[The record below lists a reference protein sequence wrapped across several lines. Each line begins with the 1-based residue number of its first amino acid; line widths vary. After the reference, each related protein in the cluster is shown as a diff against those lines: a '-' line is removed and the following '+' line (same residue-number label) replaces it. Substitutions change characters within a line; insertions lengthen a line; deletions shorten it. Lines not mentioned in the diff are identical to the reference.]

1 MKKEIKKL
9 QVIKSKNIID
19 ATGAEPI
26 KNGVIVIE
34 DTIIKQIGT
43 EADVQIPEDVDVI
56 DLSQYTV
63 MPGLMDLHTH
73 LSAFNISC
81 FNNYRIAQ
89 LELPQQTQ
97 QLYALLH
104 AQVLLEMGFTTIR
117 DQPWPTLNA
126 GHNYK
131 DLCAN
136 RDAIETG
143 IFAGPRLVTG
153 GYCLM
158 TGAHLDLIV
167 PKAVR
172 REPGFTAD
180 GPWEL
185 RKLARTLLRFG
196 VDFVKTS
203 ASGGGGTDSEA
214 PDIRNMAQEE
224 LDSIVD
230 EAHAFGKICSCHCFT
245 PTAIKMSIRA
255 GVDTIEHT
263 VFNDDESTQML
274 VDSQTPVIPTLLHRS
289 DHALAIRETNG
300 TSKFTMDKM
309 RSLQPYTEE
318 TFKRFHQ
325 AGVKLAMGS
334 DTQVEPYM
342 GENAMELEIYVNF
355 GMTPMEAIMTATK
368 NAAEAIK
375 LDKKCGTLEPG
386 KYADIIAIDGDPLK
400 DIRLLQQREKIAIVM
415 KEGRIWVD
423 RRPGFP
429 AKSVVNDQSYGWK
442 RLY

>member
-1 MKKEIKKL
+1 MSDQKKNV
-9 QVIKSKNIID
+9 QVLKSKQVID
-19 ATGAEPI
+19 ATGADPI
-26 KNGVIVIE
+26 KNGIIVVE
-34 DTIIKQIGT
+34 DKVVKQVGT
-43 EADVQIPEDVDVI
+43 EQNIAIPEEAEVVD
-56 DLSQYTV
+56 LTNYTL
-63 MPGLMDLHTH
+63 MPGMLDLHTH

-97 QLYALLH
+97 QLYGLLH

-117 DQPWPTLNA
+117 DQPWPTLDA

-136 RDAIETG
+136 RDAIANG
-143 IFAGPRLVTG
+143 IFAGPRLFTG

-172 REPGFTAD
+172 REAGFTAD

-196 VDFVKTS
+196 VDFIKTS

-214 PDIRNMAQEE
+214 PDIRNLTQDE
-224 LDSIVD
+224 LDAIVD

-245 PTAIKMSIRA
+245 PTSIKMSVIA
-255 GVDTIEHT
+255 GVDTIEHV
-263 VFNDDESTQML
+263 VFHDEESIQML
-274 VDSQTPVIPTLLHRS
+274 VDSQIPVVPTLLHRS

-309 RSLQPYTEE
+309 RKLQPYTEE
-318 TFKRFHQ
+318 TFKRYHQ
-325 AGVKLAMGS
+325 AGVKIAMGS

-342 GENAMELEIYVNF
+342 GQNAMELEIYVNF
-355 GMTPMEAIMTATK
+355 GMTPMEAILTATK

-375 LDKKCGTLEPG
+375 LGKKCGTIEAG
-386 KYADIIAIDGDPLK
+386 KFADIIAIDGDPLQ
-400 DIRLLQQREKIAIVM
+400 DIRLLQQKEKIALVM
-415 KEGRIWVD
+415 KEGRVWVD
-423 RRPGFP
+423 RRPGYP
-429 AKSVVNDQSYGWK
+429 AKYVVNDQSYGWK
-442 RLY
+442 TMY